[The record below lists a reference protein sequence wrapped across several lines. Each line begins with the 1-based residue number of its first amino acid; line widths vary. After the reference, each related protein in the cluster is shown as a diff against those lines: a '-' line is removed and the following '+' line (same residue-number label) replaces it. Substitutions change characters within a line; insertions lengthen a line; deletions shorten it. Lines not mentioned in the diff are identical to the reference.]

1 MNTFVPVPAS
11 RIPAKTLLLLLGGA
25 FLLSASAFPLLKHTT
40 AFRSMEEVLPLAARI
55 PSLQARLAILEEQ
68 VEVAEVHAA
77 LRTGSTEER
86 IRQLVLPRAVDLDR
100 AIGALEAVRDVARKK
115 GILRSMSGIDVGRS
129 QSTLAGSLIVTA
141 QPIAFRAT
149 LNEEGLATFL
159 QAVDLAGALTIDDLL
174 EPSVRE
180 ALFLQTETEN
190 PVAILSLEQFLSTD
204 LLSFAKDPKPHE
216 ERLKKAFS
224 SDGLSQ
230 YEHLLHATR
239 LRSSLPLLRGDLGA
253 TLEARGLWPLPF
265 LSAAQVEVREAGDG
279 WMEIQFSLLAYAR

>member
-1 MNTFVPVPAS
+1 MRPCGRDPP
-11 RIPAKTLLLLLGGA
+11 RKG
-25 FLLSASAFPLLKHTT
+25 SANSCF
-40 AFRSMEEVLPLAARI
+40 
-55 PSLQARLAILEEQ
+55 
-68 VEVAEVHAA
+68 
-77 LRTGSTEER
+77 
-86 IRQLVLPRAVDLDR
+86 PRAVDLDR

-253 TLEARGLWPLPF
+253 TLEARGLWPLPRSSRP
-265 LSAAQVEVREAGDG
+265 LRWRCGKRVTAGWRYNSRSWLTPAEEASSAPCIEAN
-279 WMEIQFSLLAYAR
+279 EFAFSRTEAAPRMRRALTIPLIPSSNKKDTNTENQKLPPLVPRSVSSSQ